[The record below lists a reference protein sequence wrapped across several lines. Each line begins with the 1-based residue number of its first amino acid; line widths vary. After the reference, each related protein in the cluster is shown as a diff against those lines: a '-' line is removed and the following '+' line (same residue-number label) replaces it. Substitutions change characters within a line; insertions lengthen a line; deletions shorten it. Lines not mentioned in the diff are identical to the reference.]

1 MLLNIFSAADS
12 TAVNTSGKAAEMVKE
27 GRFEDLAHLVITW
40 GIDFLGKILVALF
53 LFFIGKWLIGKI
65 RKLADKIMSRRQMDV
80 ALRGFLKNVLDFFLF
95 LLLIILI
102 INTVGAQT
110 ISIAALIGSAGL
122 AIGLAVKDNLANFA
136 GGVMLLFNKPF
147 RSGDY
152 IEAQSL
158 AGTVQTIGILYTT
171 LTTPDNKTVYIP
183 NGPLSTG
190 NIVNYNTQNTRRV
203 DITIN
208 IEYGKDVETVKK
220 LLLEIAGAH
229 PLVQKTPA
237 PFVRMTKISEPNIE
251 FTLRVWVDRSD
262 YWTVAYD
269 LNEEIYTQT
278 NAKKL
283 TVPIPEMTVYVENP
297 AGK

>member
-297 AGK
+297 DGK